1 MPRLIPTTND
11 DTAGSRELQI
21 VAAAG
26 ELKWLDAPGNAPGT
40 PSGTPAL
47 EAQEAAGVKL
57 RRFSMTA
64 YTGGPMQLAG
74 WRYPVVVDLA
84 GLQATAKPKV
94 FLEHDRTARVGHID
108 NVQITQSTL
117 GVTGVV
123 SASGKAA
130 QEVLA
135 DAANGFPWQASIGA
149 RAVEVQWVPEGK
161 TAQANG
167 QTFSGPINIA
177 RQSILGEVSFVALGA
192 DDSTSALIAANKE
205 SNMTTAPGTAETP
218 VSVNGSDTTP
228 NHAVASESIRAAAAA
243 EMKRIA
249 AIQKICGTSGK
260 HADIAAKAV
269 EEGWS
274 QEKTELAVLRAE
286 RPSAPAVHTHDN
298 RIDQKV
304 ILATAGFAGR
314 LPEKTLLSSYG
325 EQAVEAASKLRGIG
339 VQEFFRLCARAE
351 GRELPPCVGK
361 GTEFIQAAFS
371 TLSLPGILSNVTNKV
386 LLDGYNY
393 VEASWRSIVRIG
405 TFRDFK
411 PHVRYRLTDNMKFEK
426 VGPDGEL
433 KHGKLGEQSFSNQA
447 DTYGI
452 MFSLTRQMIINDDLS
467 AFLDV
472 PRRLGMGA
480 SDAIIDAVW
489 PMILSNPGSFFSNA
503 NNNYLAGADTAL
515 TVDGL
520 QSAYTAF
527 LNQTKPDGRPLGLE
541 PRILLVPA
549 SLRVQADILTSS
561 RQLIASIAT
570 TGSKSTLVPQDNPMA
585 GKFQVVSSAYLGNAT
600 IPGSS
605 NKAWYLL
612 ADPNVLA
619 AVEVAFL
626 NGVEQPTV
634 EQAVEDFETLG
645 IKFRGYIDFGVAMQ
659 DPRAALKVKGEA

>member
-1 MPRLIPTTND
+1 MPTPATENNPCP
-11 DTAGSRELQI
+11 REFQI
-21 VAAAG
+21 VASAGDLQWIAPEVAASADG
-26 ELKWLDAPGNAPGT
+26 K
-40 PSGTPAL
+40 
-47 EAQEAAGVKL
+47 AAAL
-57 RRFSMTA
+57 RRFQMTA

-74 WRYPVVVDLA
+74 WRFPVVVDLA
-84 GLQATAKPKV
+84 GLQAAAKPKV
-94 FLEHDRTARVGHID
+94 FLEHDRAARVGHID
-108 NVQITQSTL
+108 NVQISESSL

-123 SASGKAA
+123 SGSGKAA

-149 RAVEVQWVPEGK
+149 RALEVEWVPEG
-161 TAQANG
+161 TSAQANG
-167 QTFSGPINIA
+167 KTFPGPVNIA
-177 RQSILGEVSFVALGA
+177 RKALLGEVSFVALGA
-192 DDSTSALIAANKE
+192 DDSTSAQIAAHKE
-205 SNMTTAPGTAETP
+205 PPMPQPNVAA
-218 VSVNGSDTTP
+218 TTP
-228 NHAVASESIRAAAAA
+228 ASDPDTATPESIRAQAAA

-249 AIQKICGTSGK
+249 AIQKVCGTGGK
-260 HADIAAKAV
+260 HAEIAAKAV
-269 EEGWS
+269 EEGWDAT
-274 QEKTELAVLRAE
+274 KAELEVLRAD
-286 RPSAPAVHTHDN
+286 RPATPAAHVHDS

-304 ILATAGFAGR
+304 ILAAAGFAGR
-314 LPEKTLLSSYG
+314 LPEKTLLASFG
-325 EQAVEAASKLRGIG
+325 EPAVEAAGKLRGIG

-371 TLSLPGILSNVTNKV
+371 TLSLPGILSNVANKV

-393 VEASWRSIVRIG
+393 VEASWRSICRLG

-433 KHGKLGEQSFSNQA
+433 KHGQLGEQTFSNQA

-480 SDAIIDAVW
+480 ADAIIEAVW
-489 PMILSNPGSFFSNA
+489 PLVLSNPSNFFSTGNS
-503 NNNYLAGADTAL
+503 NYLSGADTAL
-515 TVDGL
+515 TVDSL
-520 QSAYTAF
+520 QTAYTTF
-527 LNQTKPDGRPLGLE
+527 LNQTKPNGRPLGLE
-541 PRILLVPA
+541 PRILLVPS
-549 SLRVQADILTSS
+549 SLRVQADVLTAS
-561 RQLIASIAT
+561 RQLIAAIAT
-570 TGSKSTLVPQDNPMA
+570 TGSKSTLVPQDNPMV
-585 GKFQVVSSAYLGNAT
+585 GKFQVASSAYLGNAS
-600 IPGSS
+600 IAGSS
-605 NKAWYLL
+605 SKAWYLL
-612 ADPNVLA
+612 ADPNVLP

-634 EQAVEDFETLG
+634 EQAVEDFDTLG